1 MSKSK
6 RYDEEFKQSLVNL
19 YQTGKTQSELCK
31 DYGVSQ
37 TALSKWIK
45 QYSQVKLEDNSVLTA
60 KQIQDLQ
67 KRNAQ
72 LEEEN
77 LNLKKSK
84 CHIHAKLKVRLLA
97 VYRLRF
103 EHATTTLCRVL
114 HVNRST
120 YYKFLKHKPSKR
132 ELDNQ
137 IYRKQIL
144 QIYTKANKRLGVKS
158 IKVILQRD
166 YDTKISEGRIYRLMK
181 NMALPKMAT
190 VKPKRSL
197 KEVQKTYP
205 QNLLKQEFNPDQ
217 PNQVWTTDFTYI
229 SIGYKKYVYLCAILD
244 LYSRKCIAWKLSHRI
259 DAKLAC
265 DTLEL
270 ALNKRKIEGTLLFHS
285 DQGSQ
290 FKAIEFRKIIDDNN
304 IMHSFSKPGYP
315 YDNAVTE
322 AFFKYLKH
330 RQINRKNYQNMKQV
344 QLDCFEYIENF
355 YNNYNP
361 HSANLGLTPNQ
372 KEENYF
378 NSIN

>member
-1 MSKSK
+1 M
-6 RYDEEFKQSLVNL
+6 
-19 YQTGKTQSELCK
+19 
-31 DYGVSQ
+31 
-37 TALSKWIK
+37 
-45 QYSQVKLEDNSVLTA
+45 
-60 KQIQDLQ
+60 
-67 KRNAQ
+67 
-72 LEEEN
+72 
-77 LNLKKSK
+77 
-84 CHIHAKLKVRLLA
+84 
-97 VYRLRF
+97 
-103 EHATTTLCRVL
+103 
-114 HVNRST
+114 
-120 YYKFLKHKPSKR
+120 
-132 ELDNQ
+132 DNQ

-144 QIYTKANKRLGVKS
+144 EIYTKANKRLGVKS
-158 IKVILQRD
+158 IKIILQRD
-166 YDTKISEGRIYRLMK
+166 YETKISEGRIYRLMK

-197 KEVQKTYP
+197 EEAQKMNT

-229 SIGYKKYVYLCAILD
+229 SIGYKKHVYLCAILD
-244 LYSRKCIAWKLSHRI
+244 LYSRKCISWKLSHHI

-265 DTLEL
+265 ETLEL
-270 ALNKRKIEGTLLFHS
+270 ALNKRKIDGTLLFHS

-290 FKAIEFRKIIDDNN
+290 FKAHEFRKLIDDNN

-330 RQINRKNYQNMKQV
+330 RQINRKNYQNINQV

-361 HSANLGLTPNQ
+361 HSANKGLTPNQ

-378 NSIN
+378 NSIK

>member
-1 MSKSK
+1 M
-6 RYDEEFKQSLVNL
+6 
-19 YQTGKTQSELCK
+19 
-31 DYGVSQ
+31 
-37 TALSKWIK
+37 
-45 QYSQVKLEDNSVLTA
+45 
-60 KQIQDLQ
+60 
-67 KRNAQ
+67 
-72 LEEEN
+72 
-77 LNLKKSK
+77 
-84 CHIHAKLKVRLLA
+84 
-97 VYRLRF
+97 
-103 EHATTTLCRVL
+103 CRVL
-114 HVNRST
+114 RVNRST

-144 QIYTKANKRLGVKS
+144 EIYTKANKRLGVKS
-158 IKVILQRD
+158 IKIILQRD
-166 YDTKISEGRIYRLMK
+166 YETKISEGRIYRLMK

-197 KEVQKTYP
+197 EEAQKMNT

-229 SIGYKKYVYLCAILD
+229 SIGYKKHVYLCAILD
-244 LYSRKCIAWKLSHRI
+244 LYSRKCIAWKLSHHI

-265 DTLEL
+265 ETLEL
-270 ALNKRKIEGTLLFHS
+270 ALNKRKIDGTLLFHS
-285 DQGSQ
+285 DPGSQ
-290 FKAIEFRKIIDDNN
+290 FKAHEFRKLIDDNN

-322 AFFKYLKH
+322 TFFKYLKH
-330 RQINRKNYQNMKQV
+330 RQINRKNYQNMNQV

-361 HSANLGLTPNQ
+361 HSANNGLTPNQ

-378 NSIN
+378 NSMK

>member
-1 MSKSK
+1 M
-6 RYDEEFKQSLVNL
+6 
-19 YQTGKTQSELCK
+19 
-31 DYGVSQ
+31 
-37 TALSKWIK
+37 
-45 QYSQVKLEDNSVLTA
+45 
-60 KQIQDLQ
+60 
-67 KRNAQ
+67 
-72 LEEEN
+72 
-77 LNLKKSK
+77 
-84 CHIHAKLKVRLLA
+84 
-97 VYRLRF
+97 
-103 EHATTTLCRVL
+103 CRVL
-114 HVNRST
+114 RVNRST

-132 ELDNQ
+132 KLDNQ

-144 QIYTKANKRLGVKS
+144 EIYTKANKRLGVKS

-190 VKPKRSL
+190 VKPKTAL
-197 KEVQKTYP
+197 KRTQKTYP
-205 QNLLKQEFNPDQ
+205 QNLLNQKFNPDQ
-217 PNQVWTTDFTYI
+217 PNQVWSTDFTYI

-244 LYSRKCIAWKLSHRI
+244 LYSRKCIAWKLSHHM

-290 FKAIEFRKIIDDNN
+290 FKARELRKIIDDNT

-330 RQINRKNYQNMKQV
+330 RQINRKKYQNIKQV

-361 HSANLGLTPNQ
+361 HTANLGLTPNQ
-372 KEENYF
+372 KEEN
-378 NSIN
+378 

>member
-1 MSKSK
+1 MSTVK

-31 DYGVSQ
+31 DYGVSAS
-37 TALSKWIK
+37 ALAKWIK

-60 KQIQDLQ
+60 KQIQELQ

-77 LNLKKSK
+77 LIPKKSK

-114 HVNRST
+114 RVNRST

-144 QIYTKANKRLGVKS
+144 EIYTKANKRLGVKS

-190 VKPKRSL
+190 VKPKTAL
-197 KEVQKTYP
+197 KRTQKTYP
-205 QNLLKQEFNPDQ
+205 QNLLNQKFNPDQ
-217 PNQVWTTDFTYI
+217 PNQVWSTDFTYI

-244 LYSRKCIAWKLSHRI
+244 LYSRKCIAWKLSHHM

-290 FKAIEFRKIIDDNN
+290 FKARELRKIIDDNT

-330 RQINRKNYQNMKQV
+330 RQINRKKYQNIKQV

-361 HSANLGLTPNQ
+361 HTANLGLTPNQ
-372 KEENYF
+372 KEEN
-378 NSIN
+378 

>member
-1 MSKSK
+1 MSTFK

-31 DYGVSQ
+31 DYGVSAS
-37 TALSKWIK
+37 ALAKWIK
-45 QYSQVKLEDNSVLTA
+45 QYSQVRLEDNSVLTA
-60 KQIQDLQ
+60 KQIQELQ

-114 HVNRST
+114 RVNRST
-120 YYKFLKHKPSKR
+120 YYKFLNHKPSKR

-137 IYRKQIL
+137 IFRKQIL
-144 QIYTKANKRLGVKS
+144 EIYTKANKRLGVKS

-166 YDTKISEGRIYRLMK
+166 YDTKISEGRIYRLMM

-190 VKPKRSL
+190 VKPKRAL
-197 KEVQKTYP
+197 KKAQKNSP
-205 QNLLKQEFNPDQ
+205 QNLLKQKFNPDK
-217 PNQVWTTDFTYI
+217 PNQVWSTDFTYI

-244 LYSRKCIAWKLSHRI
+244 LYSRKCIAWKLSHRM

-265 DTLEL
+265 HTLEL

-285 DQGSQ
+285 DQGAQ
-290 FKAIEFRKIIDDNN
+290 FKAKEFRKIIDDNT

-330 RQINRKNYQNMKQV
+330 RQINRKNYQNIKQV

-361 HSANLGLTPNQ
+361 HTANLGLTPNQ

-378 NSIN
+378 NAIK